1 MDFGFTEEQLIMQ
14 QTVKRFCE
22 KELHYEHV
30 KWMDENVDFPP
41 DDLWQK
47 FADLG
52 MFSAACWLNT
62 GGRAWG

>member
-22 KELHYEHV
+22 KELHYEQV

-41 DDLWQK
+41 DDLWQN
-47 FADLG
+47 
-52 MFSAACWLNT
+52 SPI
-62 GGRAWG
+62 